1 MYETPKNP
9 LGSVRNWQTTPT
21 NTRQSP
27 SSPLLHHHL
36 HPSDSSTIKRAYTM
50 ARITVQSTNTS
61 RAKPYTIQV
70 EIGGCT
76 FDRPLLGEFY
86 SYENDF
92 ATHTSLKENEVIDR
106 RCYRQES
113 GAGVTRNDG

>member
-1 MYETPKNP
+1 MINFF
-9 LGSVRNWQTTPT
+9 
-21 NTRQSP
+21 
-27 SSPLLHHHL
+27 LLISENSL
-36 HPSDSSTIKRAYTM
+36 EY
-50 ARITVQSTNTS
+50 
-61 RAKPYTIQV
+61 YV

-92 ATHTSLKENEVIDR
+92 ATDTSLKENGVIDR

>member
-1 MYETPKNP
+1 
-9 LGSVRNWQTTPT
+9 
-21 NTRQSP
+21 
-27 SSPLLHHHL
+27 
-36 HPSDSSTIKRAYTM
+36 
-50 ARITVQSTNTS
+50 
-61 RAKPYTIQV
+61 

-92 ATHTSLKENEVIDR
+92 ATDTSLKENGVIDR